1 MLDKQA
7 MKVYDDEKRAERF
20 EQARIRREIADSQLQ
35 KKKLLDLKHAKIKQ
49 DKVDKRRNVGLNLHY
64 SMQPDKAIIMD
75 PNDEGAKLNVV
86 ASQG

>member
-75 PNDEGAKLNVV
+75 PNEEGAKLNVV